1 MFYETSV
8 EKQPENLTVV
18 LAKSQILEAKI
29 VNIIPMV

>member
-8 EKQPENLTVV
+8 EKQPENLTV
-18 LAKSQILEAKI
+18 LTKSQILETKI